1 MKHCERCLYPE
12 NHGLGLTFDSEGI
25 CSGCRIHEEKD
36 VLDWR
41 ERENELRRLVSEFQ
55 GQHESYD
62 CVVPV
67 QGTGDDFFVV
77 NYLKEKLSLNPL
89 LVTYNSHFN
98 TKVGIRNLARLVSV
112 TDCDHM
118 MSTVGPDTVRKI
130 TRETLKLRGDMYW
143 HVLAG
148 NQTFPVQVAVKMKI
162 PLIVW
167 GVNGWLDQV
176 GMYSHCDSVEMT
188 KRARY
193 EHSLRALETDTLAL
207 NSEQLSEQ
215 DLVMYRYPED
225 HEIQK
230 EGVRGIYLGNY
241 VRWDSKAQVELA
253 IKNWGFE
260 TALQE
265 RTYNTYESIHCI
277 NNASVHDYLK
287 YLKLGYAKVNDH
299 VARDIRFGRMTKE
312 TGIALINKYL
322 PIKPKALSTFLDWLN
337 LSEAELL
344 SYINPFRDR
353 RAWQLAENGTW
364 LPCAGSF
371 GRLETGSW
379 STRDQDLHIEPYEE
393 TPLMEEQTFS
403 DQYILMGRTYLDSRN
418 FRAVEG

>member
-1 MKHCERCLYPE
+1 MKYCKRCLYPE
-12 NHGLGLTFDSEGI
+12 NHGLGLTFDPEGV
-25 CSGCRIHEEKD
+25 CSGCKIHEEKD
-36 VLDWR
+36 VLDWL
-41 ERENELRRLVSEFQ
+41 EREKDLVSLVSKFR
-55 GQHESYD
+55 GHHESYD

-77 NYLKEKLSLNPL
+77 NYLKDKLSLNPL

-98 TKVGIRNLARLVSV
+98 TKVGVRNLARLISVS
-112 TDCDHM
+112 DCDHI

-176 GMYSHCDSVEMT
+176 GMFSHCDNVEMT
-188 KRARY
+188 RRARY
-193 EHSLRALETDTLAL
+193 EHSLRSLDTEELAIE
-207 NSEQLSEQ
+207 SGSLSTQ

-230 EGVRGIYLGNY
+230 EGIRGIYLGNF

-253 IKNWGFE
+253 IKKYGFE
-260 TALQE
+260 TSLQE

-312 TGIALINKYL
+312 NGINLINKYL
-322 PIKPKALSTFLDWLN
+322 HIKPQALSTFLDWLD
-337 LSEAELL
+337 LSEEQLL
-344 SYINPFRDR
+344 QYINPFRDP
-353 RAWQLAENGTW
+353 RAWQLTEDETWIRNSRGFECQDAEAESTQHQDSEME
-364 LPCAGSF
+364 PY
-371 GRLETGSW
+371 LETA
-379 STRDQDLHIEPYEE
+379 
-393 TPLMEEQTFS
+393 LMEEQTFG